1 MKEQPQDGGSMKFEE
16 RIQLIRKEHGLSQE
30 ELAEKLGISRQ
41 AVAKWEAG
49 LTYPDVDNLITLSSM
64 FKISIDSLLKTEE
77 DDCSVNPVKSQKP
90 VKIIKEDMVDFLCRA
105 KKKTYAGKGGGVASS
120 RPGSHDLS
128 YSEGD
133 YLYYDTYL
141 GGEKFS
147 GEEAV
152 WNKETPVYAMNY
164 HGRVLSEGF
173 SGDFLKEALLLVPEE
188 YPYRG
193 PYVYHNGDFTYHCI
207 VNGTVDWFQG
217 YEEIFLLE
225 EKVYEC
231 YFHGGMVK

>member
-1 MKEQPQDGGSMKFEE
+1 MKFEE
-16 RIQLIRKEHGLSQE
+16 RIQLIRKENGLSQE

-49 LTYPDVDNLITLSSM
+49 LTYPDVDNLIALSNM
-64 FKISIDSLLKTEE
+64 FRISIDSLLKAQE
-77 DDCSVNPVKSQKP
+77 DECGINPVKVQKP
-90 VKIIKEDMVDFLCRA
+90 AKIATENLVDFLCRA
-105 KKKTYAGKGGGVASS
+105 KKKTYAAKSGKVASS
-120 RPGSHDLS
+120 RPDSHDLS
-128 YSEGD
+128 YREEE

-152 WNKETPVYAMNY
+152 WDKGIPVYSMNY
-164 HGRVLSEGF
+164 CGRVLSEGF

-188 YPYRG
+188 YPFRG
-193 PYVYHNGDFTYHCI
+193 PRVYHNGDFTYHCI
-207 VNGTVDWFQG
+207 VNGTVEWFQG
-217 YEEIFLLE
+217 YEEIFLQE

-231 YFHGGMVK
+231 YFHGGAVK